1 MTLYLVVPALFLAV
15 VLQASAV
22 PHLRVWGV
30 FPDLPLV
37 IVVSWSM
44 LRGSRS
50 GLVWGLIAGLFVDLL
65 SGTPA
70 GAATVA
76 LGAVGFLAGM
86 VRRTALRVQVLLPV
100 LAVVAATLLYDLA
113 LLLGMQLFGRT
124 VLWLETLGR
133 IILPSA
139 ALNLLL
145 LPALYFPLR
154 ALYRRFAAQEM
165 EW

>member
-15 VLQASAV
+15 VLQASAM

-37 IVVSWSM
+37 LVVTWS
-44 LRGSRS
+44 LLQGPRG

-70 GAATVA
+70 GAATLA
-76 LGAVGFLAGM
+76 LGAVGFLAGQA
-86 VRRTALRVQVLLPV
+86 RRTAIRTQLLLPMLV
-100 LAVVAATLLYDLA
+100 VVASTLLYDLI
-113 LLLGMQLFGRT
+113 LLLGMQLSGRT

-133 IILPSA
+133 IVLPSA
-139 ALNLLL
+139 LLNLLL
-145 LPALYFPLR
+145 LIALYFPLR
-154 ALYRRFAAQEM
+154 ALHRRVAAQAIG
-165 EW
+165 W